1 MERITMPETGVE
13 YFLEDG
19 TYTPVK
25 KTCIFE
31 ELGGTYRM
39 EGRFLMP
46 NVKYPDPEP
55 VNYGT
60 YGRMRLEFL
69 EENEIDEL
77 SQMMYAG
84 TLGQHL
90 KMIDD
95 QANERWDRMEEKL
108 EEIKKTHGDASD
120 VGGGLAGLRGTA
132 DKHSRNRTSEDPTRA
147 RVQLNLFSEE
157 EPEPKAEI
165 STVSAFFLPQSDID
179 YVVRMGPGV
188 MDGKY
193 RVYFFYQDLPNRK
206 DAVSFLK
213 AEYGIGGSSITLPS
227 GQRGF
232 SDHDAKGIR
241 MGLRSV

>member
-55 VNYGT
+55 VNYGM
-60 YGRMRLEFL
+60 YGDMRLEFL

-108 EEIKKTHGDASD
+108 EEIKKTPEMHRMWEEDWLGY
-120 VGGGLAGLRGTA
+120 VGLLTNLRETERQ
-132 DKHSRNRTSEDPTRA
+132 KILRE
-147 RVQLNLFSEE
+147 L
-157 EPEPKAEI
+157 
-165 STVSAFFLPQSDID
+165 
-179 YVVRMGPGV
+179 
-188 MDGKY
+188 
-193 RVYFFYQDLPNRK
+193 VY
-206 DAVSFLK
+206 S
-213 AEYGIGGSSITLPS
+213 
-227 GQRGF
+227 
-232 SDHDAKGIR
+232 
-241 MGLRSV
+241 